1 VLLALTVHS
10 ALVHSATCDEIGAH
24 IPAGHLYWT
33 SGHYSGGLDNFPLGQ
48 LLIALPV
55 RALGLGYTLFS
66 EQHLFLFRLPVV
78 LLTLLLGL
86 LTYAYARDLFGGAAA
101 QVALALLAVSPA
113 VLAHGSL
120 ATLDLPTAFFVLL
133 ALWRLLRYVTAPS
146 TWRLLGFS
154 LALGLAVATK
164 VQALL
169 LLPLAAVLL
178 LAERPDLERR
188 STPRRLLLVVMWL
201 LLPLAAV
208 VLVVCVTYLH
218 DPLTSGTLLPK
229 AFLQALRGKLQHGGT
244 GHFAYLLGKYS
255 EHGWWYYFPVAI
267 AVKTAPG
274 TLLLAAAGLFT
285 RPSRRTGLFVLL
297 PAAAFLAL
305 AMLGRVDIGL
315 RHLLIV
321 YPLLFALAGHG
332 AERLWQSRLAPVAP
346 LLLVW
351 SLVETAWVAPH
362 YLSYFNELAGGTSD
376 GHRVLVDSNYDWG
389 QNDHFLRR
397 YLARSGRACQ
407 IDPDAFTPAS
417 GCVVVNANA
426 LYGVLNGGPAAYRW
440 LKDQEPSDRVAYTWF
455 VYDLPETGA
464 VRPRGPLPEQA
475 QRHLLF
481 LRQRYSDG
489 ILDPGFRL
497 SLATALAFSRGYR
510 EAFAEISGLLA
521 RDPAFTPALALGG
534 ELTVRRKLGVLYF
547 EDEEYLRGFPQAPPP
562 AALDA
567 PTLRAL
573 AAVPTASRLLGETHY
588 QLGRALAEAGRRTQ
602 ALEVLRQGLIFEG
615 GRDDARRL
623 VDSLESE
630 SRTATR

>member
-1 VLLALTVHS
+1 LTVHS
-10 ALVHSATCDEIGAH
+10 AIVHSAACDEIGAH
-24 IPAGHLYWT
+24 IPAGYLYWT
-33 SGHYSGGLDNFPLGQ
+33 SGHYGGGLDNFPLGQ

-55 RALGLGYTLFS
+55 RALGLGYALFS

-78 LLTLLLGL
+78 LLTLMLGL
-86 LTYAYARDLFGGAAA
+86 LTYAYTRELFGRAAA
-101 QVALALLAVSPA
+101 QVALALLAISPDI
-113 VLAHGSL
+113 LAHGSL
-120 ATLDLPTAFFVLL
+120 ATLDLPTVFFVLL

-146 TWRLLGFS
+146 TLRLLGFS

-169 LLPLAAVLL
+169 LLPLAALLL
-178 LAERPDLERR
+178 LAERPNLERQP
-188 STPRRLLLVVMWL
+188 SSRRLLLVVLWFLM
-201 LLPLAAV
+201 PATAI
-208 VLVVCVTYLH
+208 VLILCASYLH
-218 DPLTSGTLLPK
+218 NPLTSGTLLPE
-229 AFLQALRGKLQHGGT
+229 AFLQALRGKLLHGGT

-255 EHGWWYYFPVAI
+255 TTGWWYYFPVAI

-274 TLLLAAAGLFT
+274 TLLLAAAGLFKH
-285 RPSRRTGLFVLL
+285 PSRRTVLFVLL

-305 AMLGRVDIGL
+305 GVAGRVDIGL
-315 RHLLIV
+315 RHVLII

-332 AERLWQSRLAPVAP
+332 AERLWRSRLAPVAP

-351 SLVETAWVAPH
+351 SLVETTWVAPH
-362 YLSYFNELAGGTSD
+362 YLSYFNELAGGTSN

-389 QNDHFLRR
+389 QNDLFLRR
-397 YLARSGRACQ
+397 YLERSGRVCR
-407 IDPDAFTPAS
+407 IDPDAFTPAT

-464 VRPRGPLPEQA
+464 VRLRGPLPEQA

-481 LRQRYSDG
+481 LRQRYG
-489 ILDPGFRL
+489 EGVPDPDFRL

-510 EAFAEISGLLA
+510 EAFAEIAGLLA
-521 RDPAFTPALALGG
+521 RDPTSSLALALGG

-547 EDEEYLRGFPQAPPP
+547 EDEEYLRGFPPAPPP

-567 PTLRAL
+567 ATLRAL

-588 QLGRALAEAGRRTQ
+588 QLGRALADAGRLAP
-602 ALEVLRQGLIFEG
+602 ALEVLRQGLVFDG
-615 GRDDARRL
+615 RRDDARRL
-623 VDSLESE
+623 IDSLES
-630 SRTATR
+630 RAAPR